1 MRIYVAGHTGL
12 VGSAIT
18 RAIDQTEEYSWIG
31 RTHSELD
38 LLNEKQVTDFLIS
51 ENPYAVILA
60 AARVGGIMA
69 NSSFPVE
76 FLSENIRI
84 ELNVL
89 EAAHEANIQRV
100 LFLGS
105 SCIYPKF
112 SSQPIK
118 EEYLLSGALEP
129 TNEPYALAK
138 IIGIKLINA
147 FRKQHGHDWISA
159 MPCNIFGPGDN
170 FDLDTGHVLPA
181 LIKRFHDAKESG
193 VSTIVLWG
201 SGAPLREFLHADE
214 LAQACLFMLENHHSE
229 EHLNVG
235 SGHEVSIK
243 ELANLVAEIVGYSG
257 EISWDH
263 TKPDGTPRKF
273 LDSSKLNALGWESK
287 ASLRDGIETTYDWYR
302 ENYPK

>member
-18 RAIDQTEEYSWIG
+18 RAIDQSPEHSWVG
-31 RTHSELD
+31 KTHAELELFD
-38 LLNEKQVTDFLIS
+38 KKRVIDFLLS
-51 ENPYAVILA
+51 EKPDAIILA

-69 NSSFPVE
+69 NSRYPVE

-84 ELNVL
+84 ELNLL
-89 EAAHEANIQRV
+89 EAAHEANIERV

-112 SSQPIK
+112 STQPIK
-118 EEYLLSGALEP
+118 EEFLLSGALEP

-138 IIGIKLINA
+138 IVGIKLINA
-147 FRKQHGHDWISA
+147 YRKQFGRDWVSV

-170 FDLDTGHVLPA
+170 FDAESGHVLPA
-181 LIKRFHDAKESG
+181 LIKRFHEAKQTG
-193 VSTIVLWG
+193 ATTIVLWG

-214 LAQACLFMLENHHSE
+214 LAQACLFLLEHHHSDI
-229 EHLNVG
+229 HLNVG

-257 EISWDH
+257 EIFWDH
-263 TKPDGTPRKF
+263 TKPDGTPRKV
-273 LDSSKLNALGWESK
+273 LDSSRLHALGWESK
-287 ASLRDGIETTYDWYR
+287 KSLRDGIEATYKWYR
-302 ENYPK
+302 EN